1 MIPLRI
7 NGGITDCGEWGC
19 VTQGKIYT
27 NIPRRDLQKK
37 IENSIS
43 AIGVLKSDEFVSLSP
58 PNCSLADFFYSSLAK
73 KEQKERPRNVDFNFV
88 HAFAHFGHG
97 FE

>member
-19 VTQGKIYT
+19 VTQGKKYT

-58 PNCSLADFFYSSLAK
+58 PNCSLADFFSALLSRKRSK
-73 KEQKERPRNVDFNFV
+73 KSAPET
-88 HAFAHFGHG
+88 
-97 FE
+97 